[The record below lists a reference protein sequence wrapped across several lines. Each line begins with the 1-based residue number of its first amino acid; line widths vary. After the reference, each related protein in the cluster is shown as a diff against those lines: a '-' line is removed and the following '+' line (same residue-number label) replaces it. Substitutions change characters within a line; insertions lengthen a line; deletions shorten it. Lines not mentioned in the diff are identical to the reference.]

1 MRQEVVIQP
10 SPRGAAR
17 TLDASFPSFVLQ
29 TLTNTTLGGNFISR
43 QTQIQFNLGANTS
56 AGGGSTSQWVYHNG
70 RVCYRWSGTGLSSNY
85 WTSGVA
91 GGSFA
96 ISFPTLKSGVG
107 GTFQDDYRCWRI
119 MMTLAVDAGFSTTGD
134 NGLDVGPQNDFNVVV
149 AAVDGIAF
157 RPTSNT
163 SFGVRIKQGHVI
175 TFDADVATDVDVT
188 LFNTIELRII
198 GATATTD
205 AVVKAYVNNVQR
217 QAWAFGAGTVLP
229 NLVDG
234 GGGGIGWNIGVGN
247 RGSPAIYLPMGG
259 LRIIAAATEDGLL

>member
-1 MRQEVVIQP
+1 MARTEVVIQP

-17 TLDASFPSFVLQ
+17 TLDASFPSFILQ
-29 TLTNTTLGGNFISR
+29 TLTNAALGGNFISR

-56 AGGGSTSQWVYHNG
+56 AGGGSTSQWVYNKG
-70 RVCYRWSGTGLSSNY
+70 RVCYRWSGTGLSANY
-85 WTSGVA
+85 WTSGAA

-96 ISFPTLKSGVG
+96 ISFPMLRSGVG

-119 MMTLAVDAGFSTTGD
+119 MMTLAVDAGFLTTGD
-134 NGLDVGPQNDFNVVV
+134 NGLTLGPASDFNVVV
-149 AAVDGIAF
+149 AANDGLCF
-157 RPTSNT
+157 RPTSNST
-163 SFGVRIKQGHVI
+163 YGVFIRQGGAV
-175 TFDADVATDVDVT
+175 TFNADVATGLDVT
-188 LFNTIELRII
+188 LFNTVEFRII

-217 QAWAFGAGTVLP
+217 QSWAFGAGTILP
-229 NLVDG
+229 GFANG
-234 GGGGIGWNIGVGN
+234 ASIGWNLGVGN